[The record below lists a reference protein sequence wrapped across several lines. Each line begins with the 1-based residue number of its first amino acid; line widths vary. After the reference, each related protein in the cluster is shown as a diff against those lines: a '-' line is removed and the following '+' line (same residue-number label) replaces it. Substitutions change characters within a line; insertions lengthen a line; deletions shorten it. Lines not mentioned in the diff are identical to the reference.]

1 MESFCKSSSTR
12 RSFFSSSETSM
23 TYHMAS
29 FDKSL
34 SQNSYGPISTQN
46 ESADS
51 DGAVLFSQPDAYDQK
66 DYYLH
71 VFSSDRFNFDLT
83 PPASSV
89 YYCNRVRDRM
99 KRRLRALLH
108 SRRSQ
113 TDAVGSHAKGMKGV
127 TCNTSAS

>member
-1 MESFCKSSSTR
+1 
-12 RSFFSSSETSM
+12 M

-51 DGAVLFSQPDAYDQK
+51 DGAVLFSQPDAFDQK

-89 YYCNRVRDRM
+89 YYTHYKIRLWTYYLTTMTNLVTLLLLLLLYYYYYYATSYHHRVGGLEEQ
-99 KRRLRALLH
+99 KRLCPFLREW
-108 SRRSQ
+108 
-113 TDAVGSHAKGMKGV
+113 V
-127 TCNTSAS
+127 